1 LISGRSNVFCALLV
15 LVFFVFVPSLV
26 AGAVV
31 DLTIQHMN
39 DTHGHILPFTDKSV
53 SRDVPVSGAAYYARL
68 IEMGRAA
75 NPDGTLLLSAGDM
88 FQGTPVSNLFRGKPV
103 IEIMNRLRFDAMAV
117 GNHEFDWG
125 RETLTAMI
133 SEAAF
138 PFLSAN
144 ITDADFNYMP
154 RVRPY
159 LLLTRKEIP
168 IGIIGVT
175 TPETKVT
182 TKPGNV
188 SDLLFLDPMEVV
200 PRMIEGVKQQGA
212 RLVIVLSHLGLDAD
226 IDLADKVPGIDVIV
240 GGHSHTAVT
249 TPVAVGRTIIVQ
261 AGCYGVYLGTLKL
274 KVDSETGRIVDAT
287 RENALRTVYAGPADP
302 FDETVSRIVNSYNDK
317 VKSEFEKGVGESR
330 ADLIRRPFDESNLG
344 NAVCDALLE
353 GSDAGIAFQNG
364 GGIRADLSK
373 GPISMEGIYTVL
385 PFDNVLVTMDLTGK
399 EIVEALEHSAALEH
413 RILQVAGLKVTYD
426 MARPVGSRVAGVFVK
441 TGSEAGGSK
450 GIPPAE
456 ESPQTDREGGTA
468 AASSASAA
476 GYERRMPEKIY
487 RVVTNDFLAAGGDG
501 YKTFQNGRNIVYGDN
516 LRDAFLSYLQRHS
529 PINPQIENRQDFLNR

>member
-1 LISGRSNVFCALLV
+1 MISGRSKAFRTILT

-31 DLTIQHMN
+31 DLTILHMN

-68 IEMGRAA
+68 IEMERAA
-75 NPDGTLLLSAGDM
+75 NPDGTLLFSAGDM
-88 FQGTPVSNLFRGKPV
+88 FQGTPVSNLFRGTPV

-144 ITDADFNYMP
+144 ITDADFNYLP

-159 LLLTRKEIP
+159 LLVTRKDIT

-175 TPETKVT
+175 TTETKVT

-188 SDLLFLDPMEVV
+188 SDLLFLDPLEVV

-212 RLVIVLSHLGLDAD
+212 RLVVVLSHLGLDGD
-226 IDLADKVPGIDVIV
+226 IDLAGKVSGIDVIV

-249 TPVAVGRTIIVQ
+249 TPVTVGRTIIVQ

-274 KVDSETGRIVDAT
+274 KVDSETGHIIDAT
-287 RENALRTVYAGPADP
+287 KENALRTVYAGPKDP
-302 FDETVSRIVNSYNDK
+302 FDETVSKMVNAYNDK
-317 VKSEFEKGVGESR
+317 VRSEFEKVVGVTR
-330 ADLIRRPFDESNLG
+330 VDLIRRPFDESNLG
-344 NAVCDALLE
+344 NAVCDALRE
-353 GSDAGIAFQNG
+353 ASDAGIAFQNG
-364 GGIRADLSK
+364 GGIRADLLK
-373 GPISMEGIYTVL
+373 GPITMEGVYTVL
-385 PFDNVLVTMDLTGK
+385 PFDNVLVAMDLTGK
-399 EIVEALEHSAALEH
+399 QIMEVLEHSAALEH
-413 RILQVAGLKVTYD
+413 RILQVAGLTVTYD
-426 MARPVGSRVAGVFVK
+426 MTRPPGSRVVGVFVK
-441 TGSEAGGSK
+441 TGSEAADFK
-450 GIPPAE
+450 AIPHAE
-456 ESPQTDREGGTA
+456 ESPQADREGGTA
-468 AASSASAA
+468 AASSAHAA
-476 GYERRMPEKIY
+476 GYEPLIPDKTY

-501 YKTFQNGRNIVYGDN
+501 YKAFQNGTKIIYGDN
-516 LRDAFLSYLQRHS
+516 LRDAFASYLQRHS

>member
-1 LISGRSNVFCALLV
+1 MISGRNWIFRA
-15 LVFFVFVPSLV
+15 VFVLAFFACAPCPA

-31 DLTIQHMN
+31 DLTILHMN

-68 IEMGRAA
+68 IELERAA

-144 ITDADFNYMP
+144 ITDADFNYLP

-159 LLLTRKEIP
+159 LLVTRKDLP

-188 SDLLFLDPMEVV
+188 SDLHFLDPVDVV
-200 PRMIEGVKQQGA
+200 PRMIEAVRQQGA

-226 IDLADKVPGIDVIV
+226 IDLAGKVPGIDIIV

-249 TPVAVGRTIIVQ
+249 RPVTVGRTIIVQ
-261 AGCYGVYLGTLKL
+261 AGCYGMYLGVLKL
-274 KVDSETGRIVDAT
+274 KVDSETGRIPDAT
-287 RENALRTVYAGPADP
+287 LENVLRTVYAGPVDP
-302 FDETVSRIVNSYNDK
+302 FDETVSKLVNSYKDR
-317 VKSEFEKGVGESR
+317 VKTEFEKVVGETR
-330 ADLIRRPFDESNLG
+330 VDLIRQPFDESNLG
-344 NAVCDALLE
+344 NAVCDAFLE
-353 GSDAGIAFQNG
+353 TSGAGIAFQNG
-364 GGIRADLSK
+364 GGIRADLLK
-373 GPISMEGIYTVL
+373 GPVTMEGVYTVL

-399 EIVEALEHSAALEH
+399 QIMEVLEHSAAMGQ
-413 RILQVAGLKVTYD
+413 RVLQTAGLKITYD
-426 MARPVGSRVAGVFVK
+426 MGRPMGSRVIGVSVK
-441 TGSEAGGSK
+441 TRSEAASFK
-450 GIPPAE
+450 AIPPAE
-456 ESPQTDREGGTA
+456 RSSQTDGQSRTA
-468 AASSASAA
+468 TASSAPPA
-476 GYERRMPEKIY
+476 GYEPLMPEKTY

-516 LRDAFLSYLQRHS
+516 LRDAFVSYLREHS
-529 PINPQIENRQDFLNR
+529 PINPQIENRQRFLNR